1 MQTVDVNNVKNGKD
15 DLRILKWN
23 KFHIREKLT
32 TIFFFSNS
40 TLDLVWYLRTP
51 DHIQLSHPK
60 CKRGHLLLGAEDLSQ
75 EDRFLS
81 CLGKL
86 MSVF

>member
-32 TIFFFSNS
+32 TIFFF
-40 TLDLVWYLRTP
+40 LIPL
-51 DHIQLSHPK
+51 
-60 CKRGHLLLGAEDLSQ
+60 
-75 EDRFLS
+75 
-81 CLGKL
+81 
-86 MSVF
+86 